1 MSLCHSFLSMSLASH
16 ANGGPGDA
24 TRQLW
29 HETEAIRMV
38 RQHLDDLEQ
47 NDAPATDSDIWAIA
61 LVGLQ
66 HVCSQSENF
75 DMRLAD

>member
-16 ANGGPGDA
+16 ANGGARDT

-29 HETEAIRMV
+29 HETQAIRMV
-38 RQHLDDLEQ
+38 REHLDDLER

-66 HVCSQSENF
+66 HVCNQSENF
-75 DMRLAD
+75 DMILAD